1 MVTGLIEITISENIY
16 SLGYS
21 LCYIPETNITLY
33 VNYSSVKKYLF
44 GIFKFQCGNLSL
56 KNKNKN
62 RTVHPSHI
70 TKEHVWIGIQELITL
85 VHI

>member
-33 VNYSSVKKYLF
+33 VNYNSIKKYLF
-44 GIFKFQCGNLSL
+44 GILKFQCDNLSL
-56 KNKNKN
+56 KKKKK
-62 RTVHPSHI
+62 I
-70 TKEHVWIGIQELITL
+70 KTKQYTPAT
-85 VHI
+85 